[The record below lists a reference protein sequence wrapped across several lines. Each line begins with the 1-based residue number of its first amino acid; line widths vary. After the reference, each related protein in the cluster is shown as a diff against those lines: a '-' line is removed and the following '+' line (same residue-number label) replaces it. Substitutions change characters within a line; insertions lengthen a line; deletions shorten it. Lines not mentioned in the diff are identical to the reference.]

1 MDQLAHEGKLHL
13 SPDDS
18 EGEEGEELD
27 TTDQL
32 VDEDFDI

>member
-13 SPDDS
+13 SQES
-18 EGEEGEELD
+18 AEGEEGEAPD